1 MFIKVIIELIE
12 KIHFA
17 FGGLVLSLGIH
28 SIKVV
33 IEFSNDFLLAD
44 RVEGFSVV
52 VGEVEE

>member
-17 FGGLVLSLGIH
+17 FGGLVLSLWIH

-33 IEFSNDFLLAD
+33 IKFSNDFFLSD
-44 RVEGFSVV
+44 RVEGFSVI